1 MTELS
6 SFSPE
11 NSSSHTVRIT
21 SVKPLT
27 LKDKNDC
34 ALHDIAN
41 IIQKLNM
48 SPVFDEEFKS
58 NTQKLNKNYEYYR
71 ELSGHDQIINKENH
85 KQLLSLFL
93 EECQKT
99 NKNLENI
106 FSQIKLGDDEDSIKT
121 KKTISKNINL
131 LNEQIKEIPE
141 FMDIDNYKVNKK
153 ETSLNEFISEVVK
166 KDIRDGI
173 PDRMHHIRIIRPDN
187 NITCLLDPK
196 LTKKVLENFIY
207 NSVKYSPEGTNI
219 FISSYED
226 EKEVKIS
233 VKDFGIGLSPDELN
247 SFKEFNPGKTIRFA
261 PDKATGSGLGL
272 YNAFSY
278 AIQQGASVEI
288 SSGGKNTGLGST
300 FSLVFKK

>member
-1 MTELS
+1 MTESNPSL
-6 SFSPE
+6 E
-11 NSSSHTVRIT
+11 NFSSHTVRIT

-27 LKDKNDC
+27 LKAKNDC
-34 ALHDIAN
+34 ALHDIGN
-41 IIQKLNM
+41 IIQKLNL
-48 SPVFDEEFKS
+48 SSVFDEEFKS
-58 NTQKLNKNYEYYR
+58 NTQNLNKNYEYYR
-71 ELSGHDQIINKENH
+71 ELSGHNQIINNKEH

-93 EECQKT
+93 EECQKI

-121 KKTISKNINL
+121 KKIISKNINL
-131 LNEQIKEIPE
+131 LNEQIKEIPD
-141 FMDIDNYKVNKK
+141 FIDIDNYKVNK
-153 ETSLNEFISEVVK
+153 EEINLNKFMSDDIKS
-166 KDIRDGI
+166 IRDGI
-173 PDRMHHIRIIRPDN
+173 PDRINHIRIIRPEN
-187 NITCLLDPK
+187 NISCLFDKK

-207 NSVKYSPEGTNI
+207 NAVKYSPEGTNI

-226 EKEVKIS
+226 EKEIKIS

-288 SSGGKNTGLGST
+288 SSNGKNKGTGST

>member
-1 MTELS
+1 MTESNPSL
-6 SFSPE
+6 E
-11 NSSSHTVRIT
+11 NFSSHTVRIT

-27 LKDKNDC
+27 LKTKNDC
-34 ALHDIAN
+34 ALHDIGN
-41 IIQKLNM
+41 IIQKLTPHIFN
-48 SPVFDEEFKS
+48 EEFKS
-58 NTQKLNKNYEYYR
+58 NTQELRKKYEAYR
-71 ELSGHDQIINKENH
+71 ELSAHDEIINNPENH
-85 KQLLSLFL
+85 KKLLSLFL
-93 EECQKT
+93 EKCGKI

-121 KKTISKNINL
+121 KKIISKNINL
-131 LNEQIKEIPE
+131 LNEQIKEIPD
-141 FMDIDNYKVNKK
+141 FIDIDNYKVNK
-153 ETSLNEFISEVVK
+153 EEVNLNKFMSDDIKS
-166 KDIRDGI
+166 IRDGI
-173 PDRMHHIRIIRPDN
+173 PDRINHIRIIRPEN
-187 NITCLLDPK
+187 NISYLFDKK

-207 NSVKYSPEGTNI
+207 NAVKYSPEGTNI

-261 PDKATGSGLGL
+261 PDKASGSGLGL

-288 SSGGKNTGLGST
+288 SSNGKNKGTGST